1 MAKDKKY
8 QIFISSTYLD
18 LIEERQ
24 VAVQSIIKMGHIP
37 AGMELF
43 KAGASQWQTI
53 TKWID
58 ESDIYVLILGGRYGS
73 INEHEGKSYTQ
84 LEYEYA
90 LSKGIPVF
98 AIVLK
103 DNFLQEKENN
113 KKDDKIEIFEKENI
127 VKYNKFK
134 KLVLSKVVAFAE
146 DIKDIQIEIPN
157 NVNTIAR
164 ERKLEGWSKGSDTES
179 YIDAL
184 KENML
189 ISKEKQKLMQ
199 ENQKLKEKIKKLE
212 EDKKEKFSCGLTFEE
227 LFDTLQNIK
236 IKIPKGIFN
245 SNKDIDISLL
255 DISIQRKSSLARGLS
270 NSGLSNPTV
279 IFLHNKVASELVTYG
294 LCDVKKASGVAT
306 WSTITLNSEGKKFF
320 AIIDK
325 KKRNI

>member
-1 MAKDKKY
+1 MAKYKKY

-24 VAVQSIIKMGHIP
+24 MAVQSIIKMGHIP

-58 ESDIYVLILGGRYGS
+58 ESDIYVLILGGRYGTL
-73 INEHEGKSYTQ
+73 NEHEGKSYTH

-90 LSKGIPVF
+90 LSTGMPVF
-98 AIVLK
+98 ALVLE
-103 DNFLQEKENN
+103 DEFLQKKEKNETV
-113 KKDDKIEIFEKENI
+113 EIFEKNNI
-127 VKYNKFK
+127 KLYNEFK
-134 KLVLSKVVAFAE
+134 KLVQSKIVKFIE
-146 DIKDIQIEIPN
+146 DIKDIQIEMQDNIH
-157 NVNTIAR
+157 TIAE
-164 ERKLEGWSKGSDTES
+164 ERKLEGWSKGSDTEN
-179 YIDAL
+179 YIGALEENSSLL
-184 KENML
+184 KEN
-189 ISKEKQKLMQ
+189 QKLMK
-199 ENQKLKEKIKKLE
+199 ENQKLKEKIQKLE

-236 IKIPKGIFN
+236 IKIPKGMFN
-245 SNKDIDISLL
+245 FNKDISISLL

-270 NSGLSNPTV
+270 NSGLSNPAV

-325 KKRNI
+325 KKRKI

>member
-24 VAVQSIIKMGHIP
+24 MAVQSIIKMGHIP

-103 DNFLQEKENN
+103 DDFLQEKENN

-127 VKYNKFK
+127 EKYNKFK

-212 EDKKEKFSCGLTFEE
+212 EDKKDNFSCKLSFEE
-227 LFDTLQNIK
+227 LQKSLEKEIV
-236 IKIPKGIFN
+236 IIPKDKLG
-245 SNKDIDISLL
+245 NKEELKRSVLVLGTSLKK
-255 DISIQRKSSLARGLS
+255 QLASGVS
-270 NSGLSNPTV
+270 NSGLSSDREAFICNN
-279 IFLHNKVASELVTYG
+279 IASVLASYG
-294 LCDVKKASGVAT
+294 LCDVKKASGKL
-306 WSTITLNSEGKKFF
+306 WSTITLNSDGKKFL
-320 AIIDK
+320 ALLNK
-325 KKRNI
+325 

>member
-189 ISKEKQKLMQ
+189 ISKENQKLMQ

-212 EDKKEKFSCGLTFEE
+212 EDKKEKFSCGLSFEE
-227 LFDTLQNIK
+227 LKEVLEKETITIPADLSPNNKNTNVPLLNIFKLYKTNLSSGVRNQKGTDGMTL
-236 IKIPKGIFN
+236 FLYW
-245 SNKDIDISLL
+245 DIASF
-255 DISIQRKSSLARGLS
+255 LA
-270 NSGLSNPTV
+270 
-279 IFLHNKVASELVTYG
+279 TYD
-294 LCDVKKASGVAT
+294 LCDVKKAPGKAA
-306 WSTITLNSEGKKFF
+306 WSTMTLNSEGKRFLAMLEKHE
-320 AIIDK
+320 K
-325 KKRNI
+325 

>member
-24 VAVQSIIKMGHIP
+24 MAVQSIIKMGHIP

-103 DNFLQEKENN
+103 DDFLQEKENN

-127 VKYNKFK
+127 EKYNKFK

-227 LFDTLQNIK
+227 LVNTLKNIE
-236 IKIPKGIFN
+236 IKVPKEI
-245 SNKDIDISLL
+245 SKKTKEITMSLL
-255 DISIQRKSSLARGLS
+255 ELSMAVKSSLAAGLS
-270 NSGLSNPTV
+270 NSGFATSSTL
-279 IFLHNKVASELVTYG
+279 FFYNKVASELVSYG
-294 LCDVKKASGVAT
+294 LCDVKKGPGKVL
-306 WSTITLNSEGKKFF
+306 WSTITLNSDGKRFLAMFNK
-320 AIIDK
+320 
-325 KKRNI
+325 